1 MQNAHFWYSQS
12 LKFVSNSFLFIFCIC
27 RDFEIYYQLPQSTE
41 TGKRPDVFLSLT
53 SDFDLDAAFMS
64 SSLPYLSLK
73 VEPIISSGEY
83 CTLCNRAL
91 SESYT
96 ATLLEV
102 LFLFKSHFLAFCS
115 QTEIIII
122 YLTQF
127 VLRFLIRFLI
137 CFLLVVL
144 FVHFYCPFTPA
155 NFMENFYTSNVH
167 IYIFVFYFTTHLI
180 MTEGR
185 SKRRVLPLVFI
196 VKNLF
201 LALTSLV

>member
-1 MQNAHFWYSQS
+1 MQNAHFCYSQS

-83 CTLCNRAL
+83 CTLCNRTL

-115 QTEIIII
+115 QTDIIII
-122 YLTQF
+122 YYMANPVLGKSLCSDWFFLGQDFARKRSNPCIF
-127 VLRFLIRFLI
+127 VLEQSRTFKI
-137 CFLLVVL
+137 CNQ
-144 FVHFYCPFTPA
+144 H
-155 NFMENFYTSNVH
+155 NEIKGENCHSSH
-167 IYIFVFYFTTHLI
+167 
-180 MTEGR
+180 
-185 SKRRVLPLVFI
+185 
-196 VKNLF
+196 
-201 LALTSLV
+201 